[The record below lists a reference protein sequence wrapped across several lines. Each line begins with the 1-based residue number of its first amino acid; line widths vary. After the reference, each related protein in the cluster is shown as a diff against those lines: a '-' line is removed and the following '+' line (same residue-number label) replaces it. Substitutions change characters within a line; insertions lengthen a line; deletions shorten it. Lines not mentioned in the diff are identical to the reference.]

1 MKLFILSAVAICLT
15 VNVIAAQ
22 LDSSFILI
30 EAENPKTA
38 DFEFKTSNR
47 EGISSGDV
55 LNFILQKR
63 QIDNIPKNG
72 LNLNYEVDVNK
83 GGEFDLWFRVE
94 FDYVRAPLE
103 WRIDNGDWKEISGT
117 NYTANL
123 MQLSKWNTL
132 SWAYAG
138 KINLAVGKHSLDIK
152 YSKLGSDGRFLVG
165 LDCIALVKNK
175 WTPEGKFKPG
185 ENYSDPKTK
194 AAAKKVYYFP
204 KTQNLKSDRTDL
216 LLTGLWEVARFDD
229 PNMDIDTY
237 LAIKEIPKDE
247 EYNLRWRGV
256 DAPGDIFKQRPDMEL
271 AHRFFYRTKVF
282 IPEDFKN
289 KGFYLHF
296 HGSTFIVSAFV
307 NGKFCGSRRSLL
319 VPGDIDISNAL
330 IPGKENTIVLG
341 VKSPWYAMSPGSRPV
356 FQYGEEYVNKRMK
369 GNKNKIVYSIEKK
382 RANPGGKS
390 ASWAA
395 PVSPSGKGEGN
406 AQQVGLVNPVRL
418 VVVGKAYTEDIFI
431 RTSLTNKSLDYDI
444 TIKNT
449 KDKPVKVTIK
459 NEAIY
464 EKTGKVEK
472 VFPVI
477 TAEVAAYSNK
487 TIKATNSWENPKLWW
502 PAESI
507 DDKPDCY
514 LMKTTVCIDGKPID
528 VKTERFGFREI
539 TYDGRHFLLNGIRW
553 HFWNCH
559 QNNAGGN
566 DEEWLKLYFKRNNRF
581 HRCGEGDNTHW
592 DYREKSLEF
601 FDKNGIPGRLST
613 CIDGMMLSLDLS
625 RAEFWENSKEHV
637 EQVVRAYRN
646 HPSIMMWSLGNE
658 MMLVT
663 AKIAYSKVYGDI
675 EKKAA
680 ELTDLQKKIDPTRRS
695 FQDGGGSLGG
705 LIDMNCQHYAIV
717 KGDGFPS
724 GAYKYLTCEEPFQP
738 RENSTSSKRYR
749 WNGNVPLILGEVC
762 YYGGNNDKATWIGGP
777 KTFRGPREADT
788 AYGKFIRIA
797 SEGARFQDATAMC
810 PWASGLPGGM
820 EIGWERRAVFVR
832 EYTSLFFPKEKIDR
846 TVRIFNDGRDSDPL
860 TLKWKFVFDGKVT
873 DSGEKTYNVKP
884 GHWEEDSIHSTL
896 IDTSNRVDGF
906 LELELFAKDKLV
918 FADKKPIS
926 IIPETKKIDGLSKN
940 NLSVFDPEGNVKKWL
955 KSKDQLFT
963 EITDL
968 AKIPKSAKILIIGK
982 NALPQNIAAK
992 KTHNKRKK
1000 QKNILPERN
1009 DAKFI
1014 AEFVNAG
1021 NTAIVLEQKLPLQ
1034 GKELPVPKITTNAK
1048 QAKYH
1053 NMIWEEFDVDTGFS
1067 GSISFP
1073 MAPIHPIFNN
1083 LEEEDFFTWRG
1094 KDDYNFRNAYATPQ
1108 SGVLSLVQ
1116 AGDMLDLSALMEV
1129 PSGKGRYLLSQLL
1142 IAGKLG
1148 VEPAADQLLYNSL
1161 VWAKNKSD
1169 SKPVEIIAVCDDS
1182 LNDFLTETGAEFKRE
1197 NNIETALKSNAD
1209 VLIIQANVKAM
1220 DFLASN
1226 ENDLKSFCDNG
1237 GWIMLS
1243 GLNKKGLAD
1252 FNKIVGINHR
1262 LRNYKTERAVLE
1274 NLNDPLLLGIS
1285 DREIKQNAADMVA
1298 AYAKTYRVSSNVFS
1312 AVVDGVDIT
1321 SFANFKDKTH
1331 ARVANGLTNDDDWK
1345 YILYMKTKDSDFADD
1360 MPDRISFKYD
1370 HPETFSAI
1378 KIWPNPSYKFIKD
1391 AELIFDGDDDNSEK
1405 ISLEPYK
1412 GFQEFKFNPRKAKEV
1427 VLKINSTQP
1436 NPLAQRD
1443 INITGIDLVQL
1454 IREIPGDIGEKV
1466 VFLSNPVGLAKYP
1479 IGKGGILLNQIDYHN
1494 DDGVGFIGRKKKKIN
1509 QGNKRKKLTVFTN
1522 MLRNL
1527 GDN

>member
-1 MKLFILSAVAICLT
+1 MRTALVLVFFHLFGVCSLHISAQTIDLKKQDWNLQNKTGNISVEHANPSDVHLSLMEAGQIPDPFYRLGEEKIQWVAQQDWVYSC
-15 VNVIAAQ
+15 
-22 LDSSFILI
+22 SFFVPENMI
-30 EAENPKTA
+30 ETGNPKLI
-38 DFEFKTSNR
+38 FEGMDTYANVFLNDSLVLSTDNMFVEWVVEIGSLIKPGYNKLKIEFVSPLIVNRLKAEQFKIRLPDNR
-47 EGISSGDV
+47 GFTRKAAYHFGWDWGPGIVTMGIWKAARIEFGKEIETTDLFV
-55 LNFILQKR
+55 EQKKVNDEKAEVKVMVE
-63 QIDNIPKNG
+63 IESEAKVKVEAK
-72 LNLNYEVDVNK
+72 LEVDGLVCLKKVIKLK
-83 GGEFDLWFRVE
+83 G
-94 FDYVRAPLE
+94 
-103 WRIDNGDWKEISGT
+103 GT
-117 NYTANL
+117 NYF
-123 MQLSKWNTL
+123 S
-132 SWAYAG
+132 
-138 KINLAVGKHSLDIK
+138 
-152 YSKLGSDGRFLVG
+152 
-165 LDCIALVKNK
+165 
-175 WTPEGKFKPG
+175 
-185 ENYSDPKTK
+185 
-194 AAAKKVYYFP
+194 FP
-204 KTQNLKSDRTDL
+204 
-216 LLTGLWEVARFDD
+216 
-229 PNMDIDTY
+229 M
-237 LAIKEIPKDE
+237 EI
-247 EYNLRWRGV
+247 
-256 DAPGDIFKQRPDMEL
+256 
-271 AHRFFYRTKVF
+271 
-282 IPEDFKN
+282 
-289 KGFYLHF
+289 
-296 HGSTFIVSAFV
+296 
-307 NGKFCGSRRSLL
+307 
-319 VPGDIDISNAL
+319 
-330 IPGKENTIVLG
+330 
-341 VKSPWYAMSPGSRPV
+341 
-356 FQYGEEYVNKRMK
+356 
-369 GNKNKIVYSIEKK
+369 
-382 RANPGGKS
+382 
-390 ASWAA
+390 
-395 PVSPSGKGEGN
+395 
-406 AQQVGLVNPVRL
+406 
-418 VVVGKAYTEDIFI
+418 
-431 RTSLTNKSLDYDI
+431 
-444 TIKNT
+444 
-449 KDKPVKVTIK
+449 
-459 NEAIY
+459 
-464 EKTGKVEK
+464 
-472 VFPVI
+472 
-477 TAEVAAYSNK
+477 
-487 TIKATNSWENPKLWW
+487 ENPKLWW

-797 SEGARFQDATAMC
+797 SEGARFQDVTAMC

-982 NALPQNIAAK
+982 NALPQNITAK